1 MSDIKQQ
8 NFSSREKIATVS
20 FQSKFN
26 TSYGSSLFVV
36 GNLKLLGQWQPNNAI
51 PLTTSTDIYPL
62 WVLKNAFSCPV
73 GTEITYKYFIKDS
86 NGQIT
91 WENLPNNMDRKK
103 II

>member
-51 PLTTSTDIYPL
+51 PLTT
-62 WVLKNAFSCPV
+62 
-73 GTEITYKYFIKDS
+73 
-86 NGQIT
+86 
-91 WENLPNNMDRKK
+91 
-103 II
+103 